1 MQTITFVKKIKA
13 DGKLCRKCA
22 DVSHR
27 LEQDGL
33 LVHIDRVIIAS
44 EREPE
49 GAGMRLARQ
58 HEVDRA
64 PFFIVED
71 DSGRVRVYTAY
82 YRFVR
87 EVVKRQA
94 PQVDELVELMN
105 MHPELDYV

>member
-1 MQTITFVKKIKA
+1 MQTIAFVKKIKA

-33 LVHIDRVIIAS
+33 LVHIDRVIIAN

-49 GAGMRLARQ
+49 GAGTQLARQ

-71 DSGRVRVYTAY
+71 DSGRVRVYTVY

-87 EVVKRQA
+87 EVVKRPA
-94 PQVDELVELMN
+94 RQVDELVELIN